1 MHKLTAFI
9 AVALAAVTLV
19 APASAKR
26 VVHPKAAVH
35 PKPVVCSLS
44 AASGR
49 TGKLVADATATFN
62 DFRGVIPEYI
72 LRQAKGIVIVPALV
86 KVGFIIGGQ
95 GGDAVLLRRNGNVWS
110 YPAFYSLGSP
120 SFGLQAGVSSAQV
133 ILVILS
139 DRALA
144 AVQQERFRLGSE
156 AGIAVLTAGANGGA
170 TSYSGDIVVW
180 ARAAGAYL
188 GVTVN
193 DSTLE
198 QKPEM
203 NAEYYDRAVPFDD
216 VFMGRACNAN
226 ADALRMSVWQAGGGN
241 IVTAPTRRRH

>member
-1 MHKLTAFI
+1 MRKLTTF
-9 AVALAAVTLV
+9 VAITLAAITLTL
-19 APASAKR
+19 PASAKP
-26 VVHPKAAVH
+26 VVHPK
-35 PKPVVCSLS
+35 PMVCPISS
-44 AASGR
+44 ASGR

-62 DFRGVIPEYI
+62 DFRGVVPEDV
-72 LRQAKGIVIVPALV
+72 LRRAKGIIIVPSLV

-95 GGDAVLLRRNGNVWS
+95 GGDAILLRRNGNVWS

-120 SFGLQAGVSSAQV
+120 SLGIQAGISSAQV
-133 ILVILS
+133 ILVIMT

-156 AGIAVLTAGANGGA
+156 AGIAILMAGDNSGA
-170 TSYSGDIVVW
+170 TSYSGDIIGW

-188 GVTVN
+188 GLTIN

-198 QKPEM
+198 QQPEM

-216 VFMGRACNAN
+216 VFMGRACNGDAN
-226 ADALRMSVWQAGGGN
+226 PLRASIWQASGGD
-241 IVTAPTRRRH
+241 IIPVTKHARKKH